1 MQCAFGIGDANIAQR
16 LGLAPSLAHNT
27 VMGFHHGVG
36 NGGLPL
42 QGTDS
47 KNSQPPLIGNV
58 AQIVGEIAL
67 PLPTKAGDPMGWDAI
82 KGGSC

>member
-1 MQCAFGIGDANIAQR
+1 
-16 LGLAPSLAHNT
+16 
-27 VMGFHHGVG
+27 MGFHHGAG

-67 PLPTKAGDPMGWDAI
+67 PLPAKARCLIAADPSSARFFLPGFFQQITARRLQRPVRVQVVVE
-82 KGGSC
+82 G

>member
-1 MQCAFGIGDANIAQR
+1 
-16 LGLAPSLAHNT
+16 
-27 VMGFHHGVG
+27 MGFHHGVG

-42 QGTDS
+42 QGADS

-58 AQIVGEIAL
+58 AQIVREVAL
-67 PLPTKAGDPMGWDAI
+67 PLSAKAGDPMRWDAI